1 MALPKL
7 NDVPYYSVEIP
18 STGVKTRYRP
28 YLVKE
33 EKILLIA
40 LESGDL
46 KQISDATVDLIRNC
60 LEDDIDVS
68 SLSVFDIEYLF
79 VKIRTKSVGETVN
92 LNFLCSD
99 CDSENEVTVNLEE
112 VSVPT
117 YTKDKRTIT
126 LTKDI
131 SVEMK
136 YLSYRES
143 NENEQ
148 IASPTSYAE
157 YMFESILRSMH
168 TVNTE
173 EESILVKDESDESK
187 IEFLNSLTTDQFNK
201 LRTFIESS
209 PAVSCTV
216 DFKCSECEKENSYTL
231 KGLNDFFG

>member
-7 NDVPYYSVEIP
+7 NDVPYYFIEVP
-18 STGVKTRYRP
+18 STGIKTRYRP

-60 LEDDIDVS
+60 LEDDIDIN

-112 VSVPT
+112 VFVPT

-126 LTKDI
+126 LTNDV

-136 YLSYRES
+136 HLSYKES

-148 IASPTSYAE
+148 ISSPTSYAE

-173 EESILVKDESDESK
+173 EESVLVKDESDESK

-201 LRTFIESS
+201 LRTFIETS
-209 PAVSCTV
+209 PTVSCTV
-216 DFKCSECEKENSYTL
+216 DFKCAECEKENSYTL
-231 KGLNDFFG
+231 QGLNDFFG